1 MSFLTTPRLQVS
13 ILSSEDFI
21 VLTLL
26 PPASSHTPSTHSTAI
41 AHHRPFNIKK
51 SLARDIL
58 RVSLITVAI
67 QDLLFYIYV
76 GHISPISASARR
88 FFPSKSFSF
97 LADRVGYLCWPSDR
111 HTALQLG
118 VCWTAIN
125 ISRADYPF
133 SHYWYPVW
141 GPLITSWTNI
151 HHHTRL
157 GEGGGCH
164 PDSWLQEP
172 RERIT
177 VTLKNALSYYLFLL
191 ARWSSAS
198 QCAVIHLINQR
209 LSRESSESCQ
219 ISESCVSF
227 DLQIPMRIEGGICS
241 SRISGIKVP
250 FNMGT
255 NNVRLTIFLYL

>member
-1 MSFLTTPRLQVS
+1 MIFLTTPRLQVS
-13 ILSSEDFI
+13 ISSSEDFI

-26 PPASSHTPSTHSTAI
+26 PPATPPVTHSTAI

-58 RVSLITVAI
+58 RVSLITAAI

-157 GEGGGCH
+157 GEGRGDVILT
-164 PDSWLQEP
+164 PDSWNPEEGSLLL
-172 RERIT
+172 
-177 VTLKNALSYYLFLL
+177 LK
-191 ARWSSAS
+191 
-198 QCAVIHLINQR
+198 
-209 LSRESSESCQ
+209 E
-219 ISESCVSF
+219 
-227 DLQIPMRIEGGICS
+227 
-241 SRISGIKVP
+241 
-250 FNMGT
+250 
-255 NNVRLTIFLYL
+255 LYLITFFCWLDDPQPRNVQ